1 MKTGKLE
8 INYGFLEKIES
19 KTVAIYEYRCDEG
32 HDVILERGMTE
43 DEPEDLRCNNEPCT
57 AGLKRVYTPPAIKFN
72 GRGFF
77 STGG

>member
-1 MKTGKLE
+1 M
-8 INYGFLEKIES
+8 
-19 KTVAIYEYRCDEG
+19 AIYEYRCDDG

-43 DEPEDLRCNNEPCT
+43 DEPSNLTCNNSSCNAT
-57 AGLKRVYTPPAIKFN
+57 LKRVFSPPSIKFN

>member
-1 MKTGKLE
+1 MAT
-8 INYGFLEKIES
+8 
-19 KTVAIYEYRCDEG
+19 YEYTCDEG

-43 DEPEDLRCNNEPCT
+43 DEPDNLSCNNGSCSSP
-57 AGLKRVYTPPAIKFN
+57 LKRVYSVPAIKFN